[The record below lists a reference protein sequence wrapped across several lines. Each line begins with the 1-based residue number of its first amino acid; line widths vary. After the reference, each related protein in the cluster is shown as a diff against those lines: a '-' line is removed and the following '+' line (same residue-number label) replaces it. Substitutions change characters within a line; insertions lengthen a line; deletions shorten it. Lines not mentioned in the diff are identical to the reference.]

1 MSLKSL
7 AFVVVLATTVSACG
21 IFRPGVPRTCEIGT
35 IYGCNNGDKNFEAPA
50 APAAEP
56 VAEKAVEKAAPE
68 AAAPAAAPA
77 APAAP
82 EPVAEVRAEKPA

>member
-7 AFVVVLATTVSACG
+7 TIVVVLATTVSACG

-35 IYGCNNGDKNFEAPA
+35 IYGCNNGDKNFE